1 VSEIAVSPESGGVA
15 ITAELGGDLKVGGL
29 VVGGDPEDQAA
40 AKDEGL
46 RCGTGPHQGFEP
58 SPVRFG
64 EVDAL

>member
-1 VSEIAVSPESGGVA
+1 MLEITIPPDPGGVA
-15 ITAELGGDLKVGGL
+15 IAGELGGDLEIGGP
-29 VVGGDPEDQAA
+29 VVVAGPEDHAA

-46 RCGTGPHQGFEP
+46 RRGTGPHQGFEA